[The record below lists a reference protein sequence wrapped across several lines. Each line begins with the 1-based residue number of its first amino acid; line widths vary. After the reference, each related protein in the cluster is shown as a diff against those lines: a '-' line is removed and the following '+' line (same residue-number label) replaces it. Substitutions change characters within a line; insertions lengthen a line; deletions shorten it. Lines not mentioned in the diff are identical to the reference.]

1 MDAVANMV
9 QQGQPTASGTSIGVE
24 KHKINFERQYGTF
37 EDKMSQNIVRWLRK
51 ADKYQNAH
59 MIPSLEM
66 AAIIIHCI
74 RGEPAI
80 KVKRWLDVPG
90 LNYIHA
96 DHYNAQP
103 LQPAQEYEPYQELQE
118 AVEFQAAVQAAPEVA
133 HVPAVLADPNAVP
146 PVLAQE
152 EIPFQP
158 AVAAQPQI
166 DAAPRRPARPA
177 ILPRRYQPLVLA
189 NQCLRHYLARVYQ
202 KRINL
207 SDADKFLTTFKLQ
220 KPRQTCSNFL
230 DEFIIHY
237 ENYAHMKWSI
247 EEIDGIEAV
256 QEVIANP
263 NANPP
268 VVGVAAVEGME
279 GNHELRNAEMIQLA
293 TDGLCKEFKVHCDN
307 TAINLRTITFPE
319 LEIQV
324 ENWQRNTETGKTFTA
339 ACTPANIGKYAN
351 VSALEMSDYF
361 DTDRN
366 VPDLLRVNMD
376 QAQVSVS
383 NTGNRGRGIRGA
395 RGYGRGGRGFRG
407 RGQGRGR
414 IIPRPSIQS
423 KDSQDGGFNNYRQ
436 TQDGTLMISPQGH
449 PLCNYCGIPSHKREL
464 CRIKKADRE
473 AGLTRTIHPDR
484 DNPKT
489 RPIRTPLK
497 STAQAT
503 VSAATYPNPWT
514 GYPNYP
520 MVPFNYH
527 NPNYPH
533 PNYPIV
539 PLNYSYP
546 PANEPGHQTQ
556 KEPDIQALVHA
567 ARLEHEQ
574 SAQGQTTF
582 EKSHNPTTETT
593 RPNPCPY
600 PTCSAI
606 LPDPQ
611 MTQEHI
617 RMFHKQANNLAMK
630 PGNNP

>member
-1 MDAVANMV
+1 MDAVANLV
-9 QQGQPTASGTSIGVE
+9 QQGQPTASGSSITVE
-24 KHKINFERQYGTF
+24 KHKTNFERQYGTF
-37 EDKMSQNIVRWLRK
+37 EDKTSQNIVRWLRK

-90 LNYIHA
+90 ANYVHA

-103 LQPAQEYEPYQELQE
+103 LQLAQEYEPYQELQE
-118 AVEFQAAVQAAPEVA
+118 AVEFQPAVAAIPEVA
-133 HVPAVLADPNAVP
+133 FVPAIMADPNAVP
-146 PVLAQE
+146 PILGAP
-152 EIPFQP
+152 EIAFQA
-158 AVAAQPQI
+158 AVPEQPQI
-166 DAAPRRPARPA
+166 DAVPRRPARPA
-177 ILPRRYQPLVLA
+177 ILPRRYQPLVLP
-189 NQCLRHYLARVYQ
+189 NHCLKHYLTHYYQ

-207 SDADKFLTTFKLQ
+207 SDADKFLTTFKTQ

-230 DEFIIHY
+230 DEFTIHY
-237 ENYAHMKWSI
+237 ENYAHMKWTI

-256 QEVIANP
+256 PEVVANP

-268 VVGVAAVEGME
+268 VVGVPAIVGVN

-293 TDGLCKEFKVHCDN
+293 ADGLCKEFKVHCDN
-307 TAINLRTITFPE
+307 TAVNLRTITFPE

-324 ENWQRNTETGKTFTA
+324 QNWQRNTETGKTFTM
-339 ACTPANIGKYAN
+339 ACTPANAGKYAN

-361 DTDRN
+361 DTDKN
-366 VPDLLRVNMD
+366 VPDLLKTNMD
-376 QAQVSVS
+376 QAQVSFS
-383 NTGNRGRGIRGA
+383 TTGTRGRGTRGT

-407 RGQGRGR
+407 RGQARGR
-414 IIPRPSIQS
+414 QPPRPSIQS

-436 TQDGTLMISPQGH
+436 TQDGTVMLSSTGH
-449 PLCNYCGIPSHKREL
+449 PLCNYCGIPSHKREI
-464 CRIKKADRE
+464 CRIKRADRE
-473 AGLTRTIHPDR
+473 AGLTRTVHPDR

-489 RPIRTPLK
+489 RPIRTPFMPPINK
-497 STAQAT
+497 NTAEAT
-503 VSAATYPNPWT
+503 VSAAIHPNPWT

-520 MVPFNYH
+520 MVPFNY
-527 NPNYPH
+527 PH
-533 PNYPIV
+533 TNYPIV
-539 PLNYSYP
+539 PMNYTHP
-546 PANEPGHQTQ
+546 QTTEPGHQIH

-567 ARLEHEQ
+567 ARMEHEQ
-574 SAQGQTTF
+574 SPQSQTAY
-582 EKSHNPTTETT
+582 EKPTNPTTEMT

-617 RMFHKQANNLAMK
+617 RMFHRQSNNLAMK